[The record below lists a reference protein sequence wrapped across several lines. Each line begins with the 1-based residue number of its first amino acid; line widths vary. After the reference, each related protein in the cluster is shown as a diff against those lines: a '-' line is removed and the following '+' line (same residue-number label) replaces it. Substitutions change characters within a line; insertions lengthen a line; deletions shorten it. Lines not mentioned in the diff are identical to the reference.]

1 MKKNVSRTIN
11 ELLDTIFFKNL
22 LEVTLLIIKSEIVKL
37 LHIYTSSYKGLSK
50 ESWMLALVMLIN
62 RSGSMVLPF
71 LGVYMTAHLKFSIE
85 NTGIVLSFF
94 GIGSVIGSWLGGFI
108 TDRIGEYKV
117 QYFSLLL
124 SVPLFCL
131 IPLFKTEAGV
141 ALIILLQSIVSDSFR
156 PANSVAITKYAKPE
170 NITRAFSL
178 NRMAVNLGFSI
189 GPALG
194 GILSAIS
201 YDFLFYSNAL
211 AALLAGL
218 IYIWFFYK
226 RNKLAKIKAKKVQ
239 EVIEI
244 KKENSPYS
252 DGKFL
257 IYCFFCM
264 LFSICFFQLFS
275 TLTIF
280 YKDTAHLS
288 QQSIGYILGYSGF
301 LVVLLEM
308 GLVQIAEKYF
318 TLARTM
324 FLGTFICGLS
334 YAMLGFDHSII
345 TLVISMSLLSA
356 GEIWALPFMSTIT
369 ALRSGKNNKGA
380 YMGLNGI
387 SFSIAFI
394 VTPYLGTLI
403 AEKFGFNILWIG
415 TGILATM
422 IAIGFYFIVPWML
435 KDKETQV

>member
-1 MKKNVSRTIN
+1 MK
-11 ELLDTIFFKNL
+11 
-22 LEVTLLIIKSEIVKL
+22 LIYL
-37 LHIYTSSYKGLSK
+37 YTNSFKGLSK

-62 RSGSMVLPF
+62 RAGSMVLPF
-71 LGVYMTAHLKFSIE
+71 LGVYMTSHLHFSIE

-108 TDRIGEYKV
+108 TDKIGEYKV
-117 QYFSLLL
+117 QSFSLLL

-131 IPLFKTEAGV
+131 IPVFKTEVGV
-141 ALIILLQSIVSDSFR
+141 AAIILVQSIVSDAFR

-201 YDFLFYSNAL
+201 YEFLFFANAL
-211 AALLAGL
+211 TALSAGIL
-218 IYIWFFYK
+218 YIVFFKK
-226 RNKLAKIKAKKVQ
+226 RNKLARLKAQKVK

-244 KKENSPYS
+244 KKDSSPYR

-257 IYCFFCM
+257 LYCFFCM

-288 QQSIGYILGYSGF
+288 QQNIGYLLGYSGF
-301 LVVLLEM
+301 VVVLLEM
-308 GLVQIAEKYF
+308 GLVQVAEKYF
-318 TLARTM
+318 SLAVTM
-324 FLGTFICGLS
+324 FLGTFICGIS
-334 YAMLGFDHSII
+334 YAMLGFDHSML
-345 TLVISMSLLSA
+345 TLIVSMSLLCV

-403 AEKFGFNILWIG
+403 AEKLGFTTLWIG
-415 TGILATM
+415 TGILATA
-422 IAIGFYFIVPWML
+422 IAMAFYFIVPWMIGNR
-435 KDKETQV
+435 KHAE

>member
-1 MKKNVSRTIN
+1 
-11 ELLDTIFFKNL
+11 
-22 LEVTLLIIKSEIVKL
+22 
-37 LHIYTSSYKGLSK
+37 
-50 ESWMLALVMLIN
+50 MLALVMLIN
-62 RSGSMVLPF
+62 RAGSMVLPF
-71 LGVYMTAHLKFSIE
+71 LGVYMTNHLHFSIE

-108 TDRIGEYKV
+108 TDKIGEYKV
-117 QYFSLLL
+117 QYLSLLL

-131 IPLFKTEAGV
+131 IPVFKTEIGV
-141 ALIILLQSIVSDSFR
+141 GAIILIQSIVSDSFR

-201 YDFLFYSNAL
+201 YEFLFFTNAL
-211 AALLAGL
+211 AAFMAGIL
-218 IYIWFFYK
+218 YIIFFKK
-226 RNKLAKIKAKKVQ
+226 RNKLARLKAKKVK

-244 KKENSPYS
+244 KKQNSPYRDS
-252 DGKFL
+252 KFL

-280 YKDTAHLS
+280 YKDTAKLS
-288 QQSIGYILGYSGF
+288 QEHIGYILGYSGF

-308 GLVQIAEKYF
+308 GFVQIAEKYF
-318 TLARTM
+318 SLAVTM

-334 YAMLGFDHSII
+334 YAMLGFDHGML
-345 TLVISMSLLSA
+345 TLILSMSFLCV
-356 GEIWALPFMSTIT
+356 GEIWALPFMVTIT

-394 VTPYLGTLI
+394 ITPYLGTMI
-403 AEKFGFNILWIG
+403 AEKFGFPLLWIG
-415 TGILATM
+415 TGVLATF
-422 IAIGFYFIVPWML
+422 IAIAFYFIVPWMI
-435 KDKETQV
+435 KDRKENDESYV